1 MTLSLADRF
10 GNVVP
15 GYAVT
20 LSLPAGVTQVGGE
33 HAVSTDENG
42 NAVFALISS
51 TPGSYVLKLMAVLR
65 CLLELTVPFAQI

>member
-51 TPGSYVLKLMAVLR
+51 TRVL
-65 CLLELTVPFAQI
+65 T